1 MEKEILNQNAAS
13 DIFSEVRELEFQR
26 KHLLDLKKRGIVN
39 GVDVVIEELAKKRSL
54 N

>member
-26 KHLLDLKKRGIVN
+26 KHLLDLKS
-39 GVDVVIEELAKKRSL
+39 GVLLMELTL
-54 N
+54 